1 MKKLIFLI
9 PLILV
14 FNSEA
19 QTRKKAAPKRAQPK
33 ARKSTAKPATRPVR
47 RAAPA
52 ASSNV
57 TGAQVKNL
65 MDGEN
70 YEGALRL
77 LAGASDASSRSLR
90 AVIFEKMGYSHAALA
105 ELVASYRAR
114 PNRVIAN
121 RAGGLAFLLGES
133 RLIQG
138 LPTDS
143 VGVRLALAQEAL
155 MTGNLQQAKSL
166 LPSATAISSMQASP
180 FKSKAIVLAS
190 AIYNATGDVRAA
202 FEVLGGDFP
211 STSGVD
217 LAEIRLQRA
226 LILFEVR
233 KYSEAL
239 EELTYITRA
248 SPAWYR
254 GQIVGAWSA
263 FHVEDY
269 NLALG
274 QLMNLRSPFLSSKF
288 NPEKS
293 LLQSVVLFQ
302 LCHYESASR
311 ALTKL
316 KADYGNMNAAFSK
329 ITNLS
334 NSPSKFY
341 EELRSVAMGTV
352 KAESSAVDRAW
363 DGILAQPF
371 VGDISTSIEK
381 VRYERKNIDEKFRS
395 REMQTTRGALL
406 KVFDRVEETYLSRLA
421 RYSKPLV
428 EKMRNDVKESLEGA
442 LAVDLEVNTRV
453 RDRLIKA
460 QVPVQ
465 KNIDFKKEV
474 QKGFEFWPFEGE
486 FWRDETGGYAF
497 ATTDVCEEGAR

>member
-1 MKKLIFLI
+1 MKKLMFIV
-9 PLILV
+9 PLILA
-14 FNSEA
+14 FSTEA
-19 QTRKKAAPKRAQPK
+19 QTRKKVAPKRTQAK
-33 ARKSTAKPATRPVR
+33 ARTSTAKPAARPVR

-52 ASSNV
+52 ANV
-57 TGAQVKNL
+57 SGAQVKSL
-65 MDGEN
+65 MESEN
-70 YEGALRL
+70 YEAALTA

-90 AVIFEKMGYSHAALA
+90 AAIFEKMGYSHSALA

-138 LPTDS
+138 MPTDS

-155 MTGNLQQAKSL
+155 VSGNLQQAKSL
-166 LPSATAISSMQASP
+166 LPSSSAISSMQASP
-180 FKSKAIVLAS
+180 FKSKAIILAS
-190 AIYNATGDVRAA
+190 SIYNATGDVRAA

-211 STSGVD
+211 YMAGVD
-217 LAEIRLQRA
+217 LSEIRLQRA

-239 EELTYITRA
+239 EELIYITRA

-254 GQIVGAWSA
+254 GQVVGAWSA

-274 QLMNLRSPFLSSKF
+274 QLMNLRSPFLASKF
-288 NPEKS
+288 NPEKA
-293 LLQSVVLFQ
+293 LLQAVVLFQ

-311 ALTKL
+311 SLVKL
-316 KADYGNMNAAFSK
+316 KEDYGNMNAAFAK
-329 ITNLS
+329 ISSLS
-334 NSPSKFY
+334 NSPAKFY

-352 KAESSAVDRAW
+352 KAESSAMDRAW
-363 DGILAQPF
+363 DGVLAQPF
-371 VGDISTSIEK
+371 IGDISTSIEK
-381 VRYERKNIDEKFRS
+381 VRFERKNIDQKFRS
-395 REMQTTRGALL
+395 REMQATRGALL
-406 KVFDRVEETYLSRLA
+406 KVFDRIEETYLAKIA

-428 EKMRNDVKESLEGA
+428 EKMKNDVKESLEGA